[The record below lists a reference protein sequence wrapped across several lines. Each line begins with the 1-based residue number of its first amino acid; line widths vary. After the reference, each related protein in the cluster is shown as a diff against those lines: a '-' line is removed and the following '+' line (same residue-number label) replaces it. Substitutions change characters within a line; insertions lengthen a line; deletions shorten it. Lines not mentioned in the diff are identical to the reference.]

1 MSQDI
6 TQILKAVE
14 DGDQQATDQLLPLVY
29 AELRRLAAAKM
40 ASERPDQTLQ
50 PTALVHEAFMR
61 LLGGEQPSQWDG
73 RGHFFAAASEAM
85 RRILID
91 AARKRSRLKRGGAL
105 VRVELKDDDA
115 LVEVADEKLLELDD
129 ALQKLESQDP
139 EAAKLVELRYFTGL
153 TIDETAET
161 LGVSPRTVKRNW
173 AYARAWLQR
182 ELMSQ
187 DPNSIP

>member
-14 DGDQQATDQLLPLVY
+14 DGDRQATEQLLPLVY

-61 LLGGEQPSQWDG
+61 LVGGEQPAQWDG
-73 RGHFFAAASEAM
+73 RGHFFAAAAEAM

-91 AARKRSRLKRGGAL
+91 AARKRSRKKRGGTL
-105 VRVELKDDDA
+105 VRVDLKDDDA
-115 LVEVADEKLLELDD
+115 LVEVADETLLEVDE
-129 ALQKLESQDP
+129 ALRKLEIQDP
-139 EAAKLVELRYFTGL
+139 DAAKLVELRYFTGL
-153 TIDETAET
+153 TINETAEA

-173 AYARAWLQR
+173 VYARAWLQR
-182 ELMSQ
+182 ELMH
-187 DPNSIP
+187 DDANPIP